1 MDMEM
6 EAKVK
11 AYMEENGVDREA
23 AMKACGYKD
32 TMKEDSTEEL
42 DALKADIATLKAEN
56 EFLRK
61 GFIEEGYI
69 IRADS
74 IEKKPLWNIS
84 NLKVSKSTKLTF
96 LRQSS
101 RLLKLLRLPRKSMN
115 WKRLTWP

>member
-1 MDMEM
+1 MPTLLKNLMLEELSLVDRPANAQAMVSLFKRDNSYEKDVDKMDMEM

-61 GFIEEGYI
+61 GFH
-69 IRADS
+69 
-74 IEKKPLWNIS
+74 
-84 NLKVSKSTKLTF
+84 
-96 LRQSS
+96 
-101 RLLKLLRLPRKSMN
+101 
-115 WKRLTWP
+115 